1 MSKWLSEDCNIRKP
15 LVLFF
20 SLFES
25 PQMVTVSGYSVV
37 KVLKW

>member
-1 MSKWLSEDCNIRKP
+1 MSKWLSEDSNIRKP

-20 SLFES
+20 LFLKVLK
-25 PQMVTVSGYSVV
+25 MVTVSGYSAV